1 LGPVS
6 RVRSAVD
13 LYSTPAVARISRVN
27 AVLKKGLKPD
37 AEKVSPRDRFRL
49 WSVLP
54 GGIVRSA
61 LGTAISVSSNGT
73 STINPPDLEGVV
85 FRRFREMRAAA
96 EQAIA
101 APTKPDAPDPV

>member
-1 LGPVS
+1 V
-6 RVRSAVD
+6 SAVE
-13 LYSTPAVARISRVN
+13 AK
-27 AVLKKGLKPD
+27 VLKPS
-37 AEKVSPRDRFRL
+37 AEKVSPWDRFRL

-54 GGIVRSA
+54 GGMVRST

-73 STINPPDLEGVV
+73 STIHPPDLEGVV

-101 APTKPDAPDPV
+101 APTKSDPDPV